1 MRCGTTISHRLREKR
16 CGIAVTDPM
25 QIIANGLATVETAR
39 LVEFITGY
47 AASEQVDLIIV
58 GYPTTVHGE
67 ESESMRYIRP
77 GIGRLR
83 KALPNIPVEFSDERF
98 TSVLAHKAM
107 IAGGMKKM
115 ARRDKA
121 IVDEISASIILN
133 DYLENRRFR

>member
-1 MRCGTTISHRLREKR
+1 MGRILSIDYGKKR

-39 LVEFITGY
+39 LVEFISKY
-47 AASEQVDLIIV
+47 AATEPVDLIVV
-58 GYPTTVHGE
+58 GYPTTVKGE
-67 ESESMRYIRP
+67 ESDSMRYIRP
-77 GIGRLR
+77 GIGLLR
-83 KALPNIPVEFSDERF
+83 KTLPHIPVEFSDERF

-115 ARRDKA
+115 DRRNKA
-121 IVDEISASIILN
+121 VVDEISASIILN

>member
-1 MRCGTTISHRLREKR
+1 MGRLLAIDFGKKR

-83 KALPNIPVEFSDERF
+83 KVLPNIPVEFSDERF

>member
-1 MRCGTTISHRLREKR
+1 
-16 CGIAVTDPM
+16 
-25 QIIANGLATVETAR
+25 
-39 LVEFITGY
+39 
-47 AASEQVDLIIV
+47 
-58 GYPTTVHGE
+58 
-67 ESESMRYIRP
+67 MRYIRP

>member
-1 MRCGTTISHRLREKR
+1 M
-16 CGIAVTDPM
+16 
-25 QIIANGLATVETAR
+25 
-39 LVEFITGY
+39 EFITGY